1 MFAVVFEVHPRNEA
15 WNDYLGHAGML
26 RPELLAIEGF
36 LDNERFA
43 SRTRPGWLV
52 SLSLWRNEKALVRW
66 RPHARH
72 HHIQGEGRR
81 SVFSDY
87 RLRVGEVTADSGDSA
102 PLPRQRLDETE
113 VGPGKS
119 LSLTEQPADSVPVQ
133 SGALDADTFE
143 SITRPSVGLL
153 LQSWPDEA

>member
-1 MFAVVFEVHPRNEA
+1 MFAVVFEVRPRAEA
-15 WNDYLGHAGML
+15 WDDYLRHATML
-26 RPELLAIEGF
+26 RPELLGIDGF
-36 LDNERFA
+36 LDNERFR
-43 SRTRPGWLV
+43 SRSRSGWLV

-66 RPHARH
+66 RSHARH
-72 HHIQGEGRR
+72 HLIQGEGRR

-119 LSLTEQPADSVPVQ
+119 LSLTEQPADAVSVP
-133 SGALDADTFE
+133 SGALDADTF
-143 SITRPSVGLL
+143 
-153 LQSWPDEA
+153 